1 MGRARC
7 TLKVRG
13 LDCPVEV
20 AALRSALENAPGVGT
35 LGFDLIHEMMTV
47 DYDPEA
53 IEPAALARRIATRA
67 GMRAELAGAPEV
79 SDGWWSRNG
88 RWASTA
94 ASGLALLAG
103 VLIDW
108 LAEAPSGARVAYGLA
123 VVAGGLDLAPRAA
136 RSLRHFRLDIHVLMG
151 SAVLGAIALG
161 QWDEAATVAFLFGL
175 SESLEALSVDR
186 ARRAVR
192 ALLEVAPESAERI
205 GPDGSI
211 ATVPASEIVKGDRVR
226 VRSGGRVPVDGSV
239 VSGRSSV
246 DQKAIT
252 GESVPV
258 LREVGDGV
266 FAGSVN
272 GEGALEV
279 EASGTLDDSLI
290 SRVADRVREAQAS
303 RAPVERTVE
312 RFAAWYT
319 PMVVVVSLLVM
330 LVPPIIRI
338 ASGASPDWSTWFAR
352 GLVVLVIACPCA
364 LVIATPV
371 ALASALAAA
380 ARRGILL
387 KGGQFLEEIG
397 RLRVLAFDKTGTL
410 TLGEP
415 DVVEVVPTDGRLDAD
430 VLRIAA
436 ALSDQGG
443 HVLGRAISRH
453 ARTLRLEVPV
463 ADGYEAVPGLGASG
477 RVGSEQYH
485 IGSHRYIDESG
496 FCPPDFHARLG
507 RAEGD
512 IGTSVALTTASGP
525 IGWIRLADRP
535 RPEAAAVVA
544 ELNALGI
551 ETVMLTGDNHP
562 TAAAMARELGIADQR
577 SGLLPADKAVAIAE
591 LNDARGPTGMVGDGV
606 NDAPALAAARVSF
619 ALGGISSAS
628 ALETADV
635 VLMADDL
642 AALPWLVRLGRDTLS
657 RIRQN
662 IALAL
667 GSKLLV
673 LILAIFGMATL
684 WMAIL
689 ADVGVSLLV
698 TANAVSAAP
707 ADVRRPRIDDFLGR
721 AGLLPAETFL
731 SAGASSPPSMG
742 GRNPLI
748 SPQQLLRRGH
758 RHPPGFVE
766 VDPEPADVAS
776 LPVRE
781 PVDRQGPVLVGSG
794 LPPGAPVG
802 RPSAVVVGPPEF
814 HVVACPDVRQGDGSG
829 VVGFGAKLVFQ
840 VGGPAHRDE
849 PISTGGLDPRLLD
862 QPGDARGS
870 SPHQAGR
877 RDPVNRGVHP
887 SAERLAIGDGKVGE
901 QSLANSLGW
910 LTRGRE
916 RSRQQ
921 FEPVAAGRNPGRAD
935 RVERGQGL
943 VPGDPPAT
951 TRVLQAIER
960 GESRRLLGEPE
971 ETQVFFHLREVRPD
985 HRQGQVRDRRPS
997 WPAADR
1003 PAVGTRLPGP
1013 GR

>member
-7 TLKVRG
+7 TMKVQG
-13 LDCPVEV
+13 LDCPNEV
-20 AALRSALENAPGVGT
+20 GPLRAALEGGPGVGT
-35 LGFDLIHEMMTV
+35 LGFDLIHGMLTI
-47 DYDPEA
+47 DYDPEVT
-53 IEPAALARRIATRA
+53 EPAALVRRIATRA
-67 GMRAELAGAPEV
+67 GMKADLAGAPEV
-79 SDGWWSRNG
+79 AGGWWSRHG

-94 ASGLALLAG
+94 ASGLALLVG
-103 VLIDW
+103 VLIGW
-108 LAEAPSGARVAYGLA
+108 WAEVPSASTAAYALA
-123 VVAGGLDLAPRAA
+123 VAAGGLDLVPRAA
-136 RSLRHFRLDIHVLMG
+136 RSLRLFRLDIHVLML
-151 SAVLGAIALG
+151 SAILGAIALG
-161 QWDEAATVAFLFGL
+161 EWDEAATVAFLFGL
-175 SESLEALSVDR
+175 SEALEALSVDR

-192 ALLEVAPESAERI
+192 ALLEVAPETAEVV
-205 GPDGSI
+205 GPDGSVS
-211 ATVPASEIVKGDRVR
+211 TVAASEVKKGDRVR
-226 VRSGGRVPVDGSV
+226 IRSGERVPVDGSV

-258 LREVGDGV
+258 LRERGDTV

-290 SRVADRVREAQAS
+290 SKVADRVREAQAS

-312 RFAAWYT
+312 RFASWYT
-319 PMVVVVSLLVM
+319 PMVVVISLMVM
-330 LVPPIIRI
+330 VGPPMVRL
-338 ASGASPDWSTWFAR
+338 ASGSPADWSTWFAR
-352 GLVVLVIACPCA
+352 GLVILVIACPCA

-410 TLGEP
+410 TLGMP
-415 DVVEVVPTDGRLDAD
+415 DVVEVVPTDGRVGDDL
-430 VLRIAA
+430 LRIAA

-496 FCPPDFHARLG
+496 LCPPDFHARLG

-512 IGTSVALTTASGP
+512 VGTSVALTTASGP

-535 RPEAAAVVA
+535 RPEAAAVLA
-544 ELNALGI
+544 ELAALGI

-577 SGLLPADKAVAIAE
+577 SGLLPADKAQAIAE
-591 LNDARGPTGMVGDGV
+591 LNDRRGPTGMVGDGV
-606 NDAPALAAARVSF
+606 NDAPALAAARVSV

-642 AALPWLVRLGRDTLS
+642 AALPWLVRLGRETLS

-667 GSKLLV
+667 GSKALV
-673 LILAIFGMATL
+673 LILAVFGMATL

-698 TANAVSAAP
+698 TANAL
-707 ADVRRPRIDDFLGR
+707 R
-721 AGLLPAETFL
+721 
-731 SAGASSPPSMG
+731 
-742 GRNPLI
+742 
-748 SPQQLLRRGH
+748 LLRR
-758 RHPPGFVE
+758 
-766 VDPEPADVAS
+766 S
-776 LPVRE
+776 
-781 PVDRQGPVLVGSG
+781 
-794 LPPGAPVG
+794 
-802 RPSAVVVGPPEF
+802 
-814 HVVACPDVRQGDGSG
+814 
-829 VVGFGAKLVFQ
+829 
-840 VGGPAHRDE
+840 
-849 PISTGGLDPRLLD
+849 
-862 QPGDARGS
+862 
-870 SPHQAGR
+870 
-877 RDPVNRGVHP
+877 
-887 SAERLAIGDGKVGE
+887 
-901 QSLANSLGW
+901 
-910 LTRGRE
+910 
-916 RSRQQ
+916 
-921 FEPVAAGRNPGRAD
+921 
-935 RVERGQGL
+935 
-943 VPGDPPAT
+943 
-951 TRVLQAIER
+951 
-960 GESRRLLGEPE
+960 
-971 ETQVFFHLREVRPD
+971 
-985 HRQGQVRDRRPS
+985 
-997 WPAADR
+997 
-1003 PAVGTRLPGP
+1003 
-1013 GR
+1013 

>member
-13 LDCPVEV
+13 LDCAVEV
-20 AALRSALENAPGVGT
+20 AALRSALENAPGVGLLT
-35 LGFDLIHEMMTV
+35 FDLIHETMTV

-53 IEPAALARRIATRA
+53 TGPPALARRIAARA

-103 VLIDW
+103 VLIQWRDGTST
-108 LAEAPSGARVAYGLA
+108 AATVAFALA
-123 VVAGGLDLAPRAA
+123 VVAGGLDLAPRAY
-136 RSLRHFRLDIHVLMG
+136 RSLRHLRLDIHVLMG
-151 SAVLGAIALG
+151 AAVLGAIALG

-205 GPDGSI
+205 EADGSI
-211 ATVPASEIVKGDRVR
+211 ASVPAAEIVKGDRVR
-226 VRSGGRVPVDGSV
+226 VRSGERVPVDGSV
-239 VSGRSSV
+239 VEGRSSV

-258 LREVGDGV
+258 LREAGDGV

-290 SRVADRVREAQAS
+290 SRVADRVREAQAA

-312 RFAAWYT
+312 RFAGVYT
-319 PMVVVVSLLVM
+319 PLVVLVSLVVM
-330 LVPPIIRI
+330 LGPPSIRLS
-338 ASGASPDWSTWFAR
+338 SGSPPDWATWFAR

-380 ARRGILL
+380 SRRGILL
-387 KGGQFLEEIG
+387 KGGQFLEEVG

-410 TLGEP
+410 TQGEP
-415 DVVEVVPTDGRLDAD
+415 DVIEVVPIDGRPAAD
-430 VLRIAA
+430 ILQIAA
-436 ALSDQGG
+436 ALGDQGG

-453 ARTLRLEVPV
+453 ARTLRLDVPV
-463 ADGYEAVPGLGASG
+463 ANAYQAVPGLGASG
-477 RVGSEQYH
+477 RVDSVEYH
-485 IGSHRYIDESG
+485 IGSHRFIDEAGLCS
-496 FCPPDFHARLG
+496 PDFHTHLG

-512 IGTSVALTTASGP
+512 VGTSVALTAPGGP

-535 RPEAAAVVA
+535 RPEAAEVVA
-544 ELNALGI
+544 ELKALGI
-551 ETVMLTGDNHP
+551 EAVMLTGDNHQ
-562 TAAAMARELGIADQR
+562 TAAAVAQELGIADQR

-591 LNDARGPTGMVGDGV
+591 LNDRRGPTGMVGDGV

-642 AALPWLVRLGRDTLS
+642 AALPWLVRLGRATLG
-657 RIRQN
+657 RVRQN

-667 GSKLLV
+667 GTKALV
-673 LILAIFGMATL
+673 LILAVFGLATL

-698 TANAVSAAP
+698 TANAL
-707 ADVRRPRIDDFLGR
+707 R
-721 AGLLPAETFL
+721 
-731 SAGASSPPSMG
+731 
-742 GRNPLI
+742 
-748 SPQQLLRRGH
+748 LLRR
-758 RHPPGFVE
+758 
-766 VDPEPADVAS
+766 A
-776 LPVRE
+776 
-781 PVDRQGPVLVGSG
+781 
-794 LPPGAPVG
+794 
-802 RPSAVVVGPPEF
+802 
-814 HVVACPDVRQGDGSG
+814 
-829 VVGFGAKLVFQ
+829 
-840 VGGPAHRDE
+840 
-849 PISTGGLDPRLLD
+849 
-862 QPGDARGS
+862 
-870 SPHQAGR
+870 
-877 RDPVNRGVHP
+877 
-887 SAERLAIGDGKVGE
+887 
-901 QSLANSLGW
+901 
-910 LTRGRE
+910 
-916 RSRQQ
+916 
-921 FEPVAAGRNPGRAD
+921 
-935 RVERGQGL
+935 
-943 VPGDPPAT
+943 
-951 TRVLQAIER
+951 
-960 GESRRLLGEPE
+960 
-971 ETQVFFHLREVRPD
+971 
-985 HRQGQVRDRRPS
+985 
-997 WPAADR
+997 
-1003 PAVGTRLPGP
+1003 
-1013 GR
+1013 